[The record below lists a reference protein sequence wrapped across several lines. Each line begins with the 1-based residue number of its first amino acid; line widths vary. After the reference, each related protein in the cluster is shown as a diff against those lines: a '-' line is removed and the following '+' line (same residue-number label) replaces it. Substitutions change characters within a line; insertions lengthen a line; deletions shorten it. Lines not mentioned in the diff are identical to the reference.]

1 MRVLSFARIIP
12 EGTRASREPALIHP
26 PTYTVPGRRRAGLI
40 SELPRETVWKIL
52 YSRSGPCYRVAVA
65 HPVPDRPQCV
75 LSSAYKPVHA
85 IIESPHSLALHKA
98 RLLLWHEL
106 PLSTLLVV
114 KRYVVLYRARE
125 LTLIALLSFLTT
137 D

>member
-1 MRVLSFARIIP
+1 MGLSPRRFEPFPLRSYIP
-12 EGTRASREPALIHP
+12 RQSQDKAAPLPLFTK
-26 PTYTVPGRRRAGLI
+26 
-40 SELPRETVWKIL
+40 LPRKTVWKIL

-98 RLLLWHEL
+98 RLLLRHEL

-114 KRYVVLYRARE
+114 KR
-125 LTLIALLSFLTT
+125 
-137 D
+137 